1 MRYLLIEDNRLEIQN
16 YSDDFI
22 ILKDDNHQQLPQ
34 IARAIFEKKYPFI
47 EDVIATEV
55 EILIKL
61 NRYYKSGYE
70 KQLEQLTYSTNN
82 QKRSINLPVYF
93 GESADWNYII
103 EHTGLSSEDYLS
115 QLQET
120 TLTVAMYGFMP
131 GFIYMKGLPT
141 HMQVPRKENP
151 EIKIPK
157 NSLALGGPYT
167 GIYSMSSPG
176 GWRIIGQLATPII
189 SIDTLPPV
197 KLDIGDHINLVPIS
211 KGQLNS
217 MTNKNITLEAYNGIS

>member
-22 ILKDDNHQQLPQ
+22 ILRNDNHQQLPQ
-34 IARAIFEKKYPFI
+34 IAKAIFEKKYSFI
-47 EDVIATEV
+47 EDIIATEV

-61 NRYYKSGYE
+61 NRYYKSGDE

-103 EHTGLSSEDYLS
+103 EYTGLSSEDYLS
-115 QLQET
+115 QLQDT

-176 GWRIIGQLATPII
+176 GWHIIGQLATPII